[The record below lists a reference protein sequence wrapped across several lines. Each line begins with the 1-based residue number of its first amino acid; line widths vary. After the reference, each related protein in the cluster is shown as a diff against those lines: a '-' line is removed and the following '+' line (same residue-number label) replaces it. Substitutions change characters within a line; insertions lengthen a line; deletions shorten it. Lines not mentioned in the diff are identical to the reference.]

1 MEARSRAMPWGIV
14 LFLVYAFLILV
25 GIGLALPGVINLA
38 IDTPVSLP
46 GLVVMA
52 LLAYTIFTITL
63 VFQRKAAARN
73 LTFGLV
79 SLTLPSIVLALLYG
93 QLIGAIF
100 LAVLAVLLFRGLTR
114 ATVSAWLRDM

>member
-1 MEARSRAMPWGIV
+1 MEARSRGVPWGIV
-14 LFLVYAFLILV
+14 LFLVYGFLILG
-25 GIGLALPGVINLA
+25 GIGLALPAVINLA

-52 LLAYTIFTITL
+52 LLAYTIFTMTL
-63 VFQRKAAARN
+63 VVQRKAAARN

-93 QLIGAIF
+93 QLIGAIL
-100 LAVLAVLLFRGLTR
+100 LAALAALLFRGLSR
-114 ATVSAWLRDM
+114 AAVSAWLREV

>member
-1 MEARSRAMPWGIV
+1 MEARSRGVPWGIV

-52 LLAYTIFTITL
+52 LLAYTIFTMTL
-63 VFQRKAAARN
+63 VLQRKAAARN

-79 SLTLPSIVLALLYG
+79 SLTLPSIVLAVLYG

-100 LAVLAVLLFRGLTR
+100 LAALAALLFRGLTR
-114 ATVSAWLRDM
+114 PTVSAWLREV

>member
-1 MEARSRAMPWGIV
+1 MEARSPRVPWGIV
-14 LFLVYAFLILV
+14 LFLTYALLILV

-52 LLAYTIFTITL
+52 LLAYTIFTMTL
-63 VFQRKAAARN
+63 VLQRKSAARN
-73 LTFGLV
+73 LTYGLA

-100 LAVLAVLLFRGLTR
+100 LAALAALLFRGLTR
-114 ATVSAWLRDM
+114 PAVSAWLREV

>member
-1 MEARSRAMPWGIV
+1 MPWGIV
-14 LFLVYAFLILV
+14 LFLGYAFLILV

-52 LLAYTIFTITL
+52 LLAYTIFTMTL
-63 VFQRKAAARN
+63 VLQRKAAARN
-73 LTFGLV
+73 LTYGLA

-93 QLIGAIF
+93 QVIGAIF
-100 LAVLAVLLFRGLTR
+100 LAALAALLFRGLTR
-114 ATVSAWLRDM
+114 PVVSTWLREV